1 MIDMPERG
9 PGPHGHGDGGGGSHG
24 RARRPSMTLF
34 ASALGIS
41 LIQLDFLAL
50 VVALPAMASELGTT
64 TTDLQWAISGY
75 MLSLAAMLVP
85 GGRLGDIFGRK
96 RMLVIGLVLFGIASL
111 GGGLSPNV
119 EVVILWRIVQG
130 IGAGIMFP
138 LVVAVITDA
147 YPPKETMRA
156 IGNAY
161 GVGAVALALGP
172 IVGGV
177 LTELLSWRIVLL
189 VNVPL
194 AGVAI
199 AVAAVGIHE
208 SRDPTVP
215 RTVDVPGLL
224 AIVAGI
230 AIVTY
235 AVDRAATWGTVRTL
249 VVVALGVLSF
259 VGFVMRERR
268 TEWPLVRLDLFRNAP
283 YVVVT
288 LMGLVANTGLVVMI
302 FASTIYLQ
310 QVDSD
315 SPLQAGLILLA
326 ASVTVGV
333 AGPVSGRLGER
344 YDIPRTMMVATIIGS
359 VGLVVVSLGGALPVY
374 VTALAVVGAGLG
386 VGWSMASIGTQTV
399 VPTEQAGLAS
409 GVTLAIVIGI
419 AGLAVTLGGTLIE
432 LGDDLGSAI
441 ETLLLT
447 LAIGSAVAAA
457 LLGVVAARLTATVPA
472 DAAPG

>member
-1 MIDMPERG
+1 MVSMPEQG
-9 PGPHGHGDGGGGSHG
+9 PDHHGIGDGGDGSHG
-24 RARRPSMTLF
+24 SARRPSMTLF

-50 VVALPAMASELGTT
+50 VVALPAMASELDTT

-75 MLSLAAMLVP
+75 MLSLAAMLIP

-96 RMLVIGLVLFGIASL
+96 RMLIIGLVLFAIASL

-119 EVVILWRIVQG
+119 VVVVLWRLVQG

-172 IVGGV
+172 IVGGI
-177 LTELLSWRIVLL
+177 LTEFLSWRIVLL

-199 AVAAVGIHE
+199 AVAAVGIRE
-208 SRDPTVP
+208 SRDPTAP

-235 AVDRAATWGTVRTL
+235 AVDRSAAWGAARTV
-249 VVVALGVLSF
+249 VVVALGVLCF

-268 TEWPLVRLDLFRNAP
+268 TEWPLVNLGLFRNVP

-288 LMGLVANTGLVVMI
+288 LMGLVANTGLIVMI
-302 FASTIYLQ
+302 FSSTIYLQ
-310 QVDSD
+310 QVDSY

-344 YDIPRTMMVATIIGS
+344 YDIPRMMMVATLIGS
-359 VGLVVVSLGGALPVY
+359 AGLVVVSLGAALPAY
-374 VTALAVVGAGLG
+374 ITALAVVGTGYG

-409 GVTLAIVIGI
+409 GVTLAIVIGV

-432 LGDDLGSAI
+432 IGDDLGSAI
-441 ETLLLT
+441 ETLLLAM
-447 LAIGSAVAAA
+447 AIGSAVASA
-457 LLGVVAARLTATVPA
+457 LLAIVATRVTATLPTDV
-472 DAAPG
+472 APG